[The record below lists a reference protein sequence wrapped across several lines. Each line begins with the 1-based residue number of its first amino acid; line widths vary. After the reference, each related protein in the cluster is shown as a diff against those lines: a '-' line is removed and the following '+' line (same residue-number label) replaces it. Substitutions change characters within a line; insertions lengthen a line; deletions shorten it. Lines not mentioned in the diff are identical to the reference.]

1 MLKLVLVGE
10 TSVGKSSLLMR
21 FTDGVFEP
29 DISATI
35 GVDFKLKMMNINGKR
50 CKATVWD
57 TAGQE
62 RFRTLTSS
70 YYRGAHGIILVY
82 DVTRPET
89 LTGLGHWLGEIES
102 YTPSGGA
109 DVVKVLVG
117 NKIDRKEDRAITTKE
132 GEAFARAHG
141 MIFVES
147 SAKSSENVKQV
158 FDELVTRILESPVL
172 LAGSAPPAPASRI
185 GFVRPEAPK
194 PPVAEGASGGGG
206 CCG

>member
-1 MLKLVLVGE
+1 MLPRGE
-10 TSVGKSSLLMR
+10 RDSGDELPSLQQ
-21 FTDGVFEP
+21 
-29 DISATI
+29 SAFSLI
-35 GVDFKLKMMNINGKR
+35 QLQLKMMNINGKR

-109 DVVKVLVG
+109 DVVSQKLSLQQCTALR
-117 NKIDRKEDRAITTKE
+117 DC
-132 GEAFARAHG
+132 
-141 MIFVES
+141 
-147 SAKSSENVKQV
+147 
-158 FDELVTRILESPVL
+158 DETRQTLAAAPVL
-172 LAGSAPPAPASRI
+172 
-185 GFVRPEAPK
+185 
-194 PPVAEGASGGGG
+194 
-206 CCG
+206 

>member
-1 MLKLVLVGE
+1 M
-10 TSVGKSSLLMR
+10 
-21 FTDGVFEP
+21 
-29 DISATI
+29 
-35 GVDFKLKMMNINGKR
+35 
-50 CKATVWD
+50 
-57 TAGQE
+57 
-62 RFRTLTSS
+62 
-70 YYRGAHGIILVY
+70 
-82 DVTRPET
+82 
-89 LTGLGHWLGEIES
+89 
-102 YTPSGGA
+102 
-109 DVVKVLVG
+109 KVLVG
-117 NKIDRKEDRAITTKE
+117 NKIDRKEDRAISTKE
-132 GEAFARAHG
+132 GEAFARSHG